1 MRNNA
6 GIGPAIP
13 GRFIAAGLCIAALSV
28 PAVAQN
34 YPIRSIR
41 LIVPLAPG
49 GGNDTAA
56 RVVGHRLAEAMGQQV
71 VVDNRPGGGGV
82 VASEIVAKAPPDG
95 YTLYLVST
103 SFTVAPALHKDLP
116 FDSLR
121 DFTPITRVTIAPGS
135 LIVHRSLPVKSVR
148 EVIALA
154 RARPGQITFGSAGL
168 GSGSHVGGELF
179 NMLAG
184 VKLLHV
190 PYKGSAL
197 ATTAVLSGEVSVAF
211 TNPTASTPHIKSGRL
226 KMIAVTTAKRWPLLP
241 DVPTIAE
248 SGVPGYE
255 IIIWNGLAA
264 PTGTPQ
270 PVLVRLHR
278 ELTQILNAP
287 ELAELLA
294 ADGSRPIVE
303 SPQSFADFLKN
314 EITKWMKVARQAG
327 MTAS

>member
-1 MRNNA
+1 MREPVIVLR
-6 GIGPAIP
+6 GV
-13 GRFIAAGLCIAALSV
+13 AAGLCIAAFAAQCAS
-28 PAVAQN
+28 AGAQN
-34 YPIRSIR
+34 YPTRSIR

-56 RVVGHRLAEAMGQQV
+56 RLVGHRLAEALGQQV

-82 VASEIVAKAPPDG
+82 VASEIVAKAPADG
-95 YTLYLVST
+95 HTLYLVST
-103 SFTVAPALHKDLP
+103 SFTVAPALHKELP

-121 DFTPITRVTIAPGS
+121 DFAPITRVTIAPGG
-135 LIVHRSLPVKSVR
+135 LIVHRSLPVKSVND
-148 EVIALA
+148 VIALA

-197 ATTAVLSGEVSVAF
+197 ATTAVLSGEVAIAF
-211 TNPTASTPHIKSGRL
+211 TNPTASMPHIKSGRL

-241 DVPTIAE
+241 EIPTIAE

-255 IIIWNGLAA
+255 IVIWSGLAVPA
-264 PTGTPQ
+264 ATPQ
-270 PVLVRLHR
+270 AVILRLHR

-294 ADGSRPIVE
+294 ADGSRPLVE
-303 SPQSFADFLKN
+303 SPQSFAEFLKN
-314 EITKWMKVARQAG
+314 EIAKWIKVARQAG
-327 MTAS
+327 ITAG